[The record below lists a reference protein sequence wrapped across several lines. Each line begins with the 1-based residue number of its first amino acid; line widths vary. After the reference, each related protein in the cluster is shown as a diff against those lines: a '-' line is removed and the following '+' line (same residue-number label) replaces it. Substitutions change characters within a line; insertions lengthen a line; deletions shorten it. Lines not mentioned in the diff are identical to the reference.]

1 MFQRVAL
8 ENWHE
13 IVPYICFALVAGVFL
28 VIVIRAVR
36 MKKSEIDRISALPLQ
51 DDETLSQSESSP
63 DDQSSHEQEER
74 L

>member
-1 MFQRVAL
+1 MFRRVAL

-36 MKKSEIDRISALPLQ
+36 MKKSDIERISSLPLL
-51 DDETLSQSESSP
+51 DDETLTQSESSP
-63 DDQSSHEQEER
+63 KDESSHEQ
-74 L
+74 